1 MSTNVIK
8 MIIQLRRD
16 TYENWELNKDIIP
29 AAGEPC
35 FVLDKNILKIG
46 DGITTFE
53 NLKPVGGIR
62 LDCLSIT
69 QEQLDEGS
77 GSVYVDYFGF
87 FKTVEDAQNWNP
99 AHVTN
104 AQ

>member
-1 MSTNVIK
+1 MVMWTIH
-8 MIIQLRRD
+8 
-16 TYENWELNKDIIP
+16 KDYIFDF
-29 AAGEPC
+29 AT
-35 FVLDKNILKIG
+35 KG
-46 DGITTFE
+46 DEYFT

-99 AHVTN
+99 AHVVPAT
-104 AQ
+104 AE